1 MPPRRSARVQGA
13 SSSSGSSAGL
23 GAGSSPAPGSAGA
36 RSSSPPSPPAPGSPE
51 LSSGDSGSDFEDT
64 LRLRSKRGPHRAL
77 SHGPVPK
84 RPRRREPSGDGSS
97 PATSS
102 PEQNTLFEAVRSAK
116 IAVETVV
123 DDWLETYKQDRETGF
138 LELVNFIIRSCGCRG
153 VVTPE
158 MFRHLQNSEII
169 QQLTEKF
176 QEDSAEYPLSLGTQ
190 PWRRFRA
197 GFCELVAA
205 VVRRCQYSVVYDEFL
220 MDALISLLT
229 GLSDSQVRAF
239 RHTSTLAAMKLMTAL
254 VNVALGVSL
263 HQENNQRQYEAERS
277 KGPSRRATDKLEALL
292 EKRRELQEQQEE
304 IENMMNA
311 IFKGVFV
318 HRYRDIVPEIRAICM
333 EELGMWMR
341 SYAASFLTDGY
352 LKYIGWTLHDKQREV
367 RLQCVKALQGLYCCR
382 DTAAHM
388 ELFTSRFKTRMVSM
402 VLDKEPDVAVEVV
415 KLLTLMLEN
424 MEEALTEEDCQ
435 SVYPVV
441 YVSSRALASAAGLF
455 LYRRLLDP
463 QREAS
468 REPSRDGD
476 NRTFFRLLLAFFIES
491 ELHEHAAYLVDS
503 LWDCA
508 GPRLRDWETIS
519 ALLLEES
526 PTEGTALLGDAGTC
540 WDITEESLGN
550 TGMCWDVTG
559 RHWDMLG
566 RYWDQVGYIGTPWD
580 TVEAWRTGRRRHWWR
595 SWRPAWSRRPRGSP
609 RWAAARPRSPRPGS
623 ARRRWRREP
632 GSPTASSRPC
642 PSCWPSS
649 RLTLRRRLRSWRCC
663 TASTSAFT
671 APGGWRST
679 WSWCWGSCRRWWR
692 STRGRQCW
700 RPRPARSTRSATP
713 SSPCAAAGTWCAAA
727 SLTSWPTSST
737 RRSPSCSSAHDLTPW
752 QLFEPCAQL
761 LQRAVDTGEV
771 PPQVLVPA
779 VTCLHFHI
787 LWELSH
793 LPSTSVPQ
801 EQLQSLKT
809 RVTSFCSLCQSC
821 LSDVDAGVRE
831 QAFVVLS
838 DLLLVFG
845 PQLPRD
851 GREALAPLVLLPE
864 AGLQSQLAAF
874 LMDHVFHPACSHEEL
889 SATGTSSPRIPGS
902 SPGMPVPAPSPPVS
916 AEDSESHIEELH
928 QRRVLLAGFCK
939 LIIYDVLELSAAS
952 DVFKHYA
959 KVGGA
964 RKGCPAPPAMAWG
977 HRALSPPPQF
987 YSDYGDIIKETLNCT
1002 RQIDRQEWARTLLL
1016 SLQQLMTELLLQQGP
1031 EIRAAEAFLEIRDL
1045 ARRFSLLFSL
1055 HQLRNRPALLS
1066 MHKEGIQ
1073 FAFQEPPGPGPGL
1086 PPLNLPFL
1094 EVLSEFSPRLLRPDK
1109 ALLLA
1114 YLEKTCQE
1122 RQWLAPRD
1130 APWPS
1135 LVTYRNSLQLQEEG
1149 GSASSR
1155 SSAPRPHPLPGSA
1168 AKRPRLDAPSEHPS
1182 SSPWPS
1188 SRLPSPA
1195 LTSTALRGGPR
1206 PPLRWPPARD
1216 PGSDPGLLQS
1226 SSLSRRRSRTNRLS
1240 LMVEEEEEEKDEV
1253 AIEEESNEENTP
1265 EQDRTL
1271 PASQDRLRD
1280 LFDSTILGIED
1291 A

>member
-1 MPPRRSARVQGA
+1 MPPRRSARIQA
-13 SSSSGSSAGL
+13 ISSSSGSSAGP
-23 GAGSSPAPGSAGA
+23 GTGSSPALGSAGV
-36 RSSSPPSPPAPGSPE
+36 RSGSPGSPPAPDSPD

-64 LRLRSKRGPHRAL
+64 LRLRSKRGPQRAL
-77 SHGPVPK
+77 SHSPV
-84 RPRRREPSGDGSS
+84 RPAPTFQPRSPETSRDRSS
-97 PATSS
+97 PAASN
-102 PEQNTLFEAVRSAK
+102 PEQNTLFEAIRSAK
-116 IAVETVV
+116 TAVETVV
-123 DDWLETYKQDRETGF
+123 DDWLETYKQDREMGF

-153 VVTPE
+153 VVTPK
-158 MFRHLQNSEII
+158 MFRDLQNSEII

-176 QEDSAEYPLSLGTQ
+176 EEDSAEYPLSLGTQ

-197 GFCELVAA
+197 GFCELVAV

-277 KGPSRRATDKLEALL
+277 KGPGRRATDKLEALL
-292 EKRRELQEQQEE
+292 EKRRELREQQEE

-318 HRYRDIVPEIRAICM
+318 HRYRDVVPEIRAICM
-333 EELGMWMR
+333 EELGTWMR

-352 LKYIGWTLHDKQREV
+352 LKYIGWNLHDKQREV
-367 RLQCVKALQGLYCCR
+367 RLQCVKALQGLYCHR

-463 QREAS
+463 QREVG
-468 REPSRDGD
+468 RELSHDGD

-526 PTEGTALLGDAGTC
+526 PTEGLADRQEKALVEILAASVVQAAEGQPPVGRGPAKKPLVCLQPSARERKVQVEERTRLTHCLVPALPQLLAKFSADAEKVAPLLEVLRCFDLSIYCTGRLEKHLELVLGQLQEVVEKHAGQTVLEAASRALHALC
-540 WDITEESLGN
+540 DPELALHGRGDLVRSRLADQLADKFHQ
-550 TGMCWDVTG
+550 DVTE
-559 RHWDMLG
+559 LL
-566 RYWDQVGYIGTPWD
+566 Q
-580 TVEAWRTGRRRHWWR
+580 
-595 SWRPAWSRRPRGSP
+595 
-609 RWAAARPRSPRPGS
+609 
-623 ARRRWRREP
+623 
-632 GSPTASSRPC
+632 ASSLDEEEVY
-642 PSCWPSS
+642 SMAA
-649 RLTLRRRLRSWRCC
+649 TLKRISIL
-663 TASTSAFT
+663 FN
-671 APGGWRST
+671 
-679 WSWCWGSCRRWWR
+679 
-692 STRGRQCW
+692 
-700 RPRPARSTRSATP
+700 
-713 SSPCAAAGTWCAAA
+713 
-727 SLTSWPTSST
+727 
-737 RRSPSCSSAHDLTPW
+737 AHDLTPW
-752 QLFEPCAQL
+752 QLFEPCTRL
-761 LQRAVDTGEV
+761 LQCAVDTGEV

-779 VTCLHFHI
+779 ITCLHFHI
-787 LWELSH
+787 LWDLSR
-793 LPSTSVPQ
+793 LPSTDVPQ

-845 PQLPRD
+845 PQLPQD
-851 GREALAPLVLLPE
+851 GREALAPLVLLPD

-874 LMDHVFHPACSHEEL
+874 LMDHVFHHACSHEEL
-889 SATGTSSPRIPGS
+889 SA
-902 SPGMPVPAPSPPVS
+902 
-916 AEDSESHIEELH
+916 AEDSESRIEELH

-939 LIIYDVLELSAAS
+939 LIIYNVLELSAAS

-959 KVGGA
+959 K
-964 RKGCPAPPAMAWG
+964 
-977 HRALSPPPQF
+977 F

-1002 RQIDRQEWARTLLL
+1002 RQMDRQEWARTLLL

-1031 EIRAAEAFLEIRDL
+1031 EIQAAEAFLEIRDL

-1066 MHKEGIQ
+1066 VHKEGIQ

-1114 YLEKTCQE
+1114 YLEKMCQE
-1122 RQWLAPRD
+1122 QRWLVPRD

-1135 LVTYRNSLQLQEEG
+1135 LVTYRNSLQPQEEG
-1149 GSASSR
+1149 GSQL
-1155 SSAPRPHPLPGSA
+1155 PVPLAQRDKPG
-1168 AKRPRLDAPSEHPS
+1168 
-1182 SSPWPS
+1182 
-1188 SRLPSPA
+1188 
-1195 LTSTALRGGPR
+1195 
-1206 PPLRWPPARD
+1206 
-1216 PGSDPGLLQS
+1216 Q
-1226 SSLSRRRSRTNRLS
+1226 
-1240 LMVEEEEEEKDEV
+1240 
-1253 AIEEESNEENTP
+1253 
-1265 EQDRTL
+1265 
-1271 PASQDRLRD
+1271 LRD
-1280 LFDSTILGIED
+1280 LFDSTILGIEVSWRERRGPWRKRD
-1291 A
+1291 AKGEPSPPLWGSLTGPLSPQDI